1 MRKVLVANRGEIA
14 VRVLQACRELD
25 LATVAVYS
33 TADEDALHVRHADEA
48 VCIGPP
54 HARESYLNVPALLE
68 AARQTHADAVHPG
81 YGFLSE
87 NAGFAAACRDADLV
101 FVGPSPEVIESMG
114 NKAGARRLAARAGV
128 PTVPGTDGS
137 TSFDQALEAAAE
149 IGYPV
154 LLKAAAGGGG
164 RGIRA
169 ARDEG
174 ELADL
179 IGEAAMEAGAAF
191 GDDAVYVEKMLVEAR
206 HVEIQVLGDAHG
218 NLVHLFERECSLQR
232 RRQKLLEESPS
243 PAIDAGQ
250 RAALTDAALRIARAV
265 GYQNAGTVEF
275 LLDRSGS
282 FYFIEMN
289 TRIQVEHPVTE
300 LVTGVDLV
308 AEQLRIAQGEP
319 LSVRQDELAFNG
331 AAVEVRINA
340 EDPERGF
347 FPSPGTITALE
358 LPTGSGVRVD
368 TAAYAGYRVPPFY
381 DSLLAKVIC
390 WGRDRDEAI
399 TRTRVA
405 LEEFHVEGIHTTIPF
420 HLALLADEAVLGG
433 DYHVEYLERLVAGS
447 GKMRP

>member
-1 MRKVLVANRGEIA
+1 LRKVLVANRGEIA
-14 VRVLQACRELD
+14 VRVLHACRELG
-25 LATVAVYS
+25 LATVAVHS

-54 HARESYLNVPALLE
+54 HARESYLDVTALLD
-68 AARQTHADAVHPG
+68 AARRTGADAVHPG

-87 NAGFAAACRDADLV
+87 NAGFAAACRDAGLV

-114 NKAGARRLAARAGV
+114 DKAGARRLAAGAGV

-137 TSFDQALEAAAE
+137 TSLDQALEAAAE
-149 IGYPV
+149 LGYPV

-174 ELADL
+174 ELAGL

-191 GDDAVYVEKMLVEAR
+191 GDDAVYVEKQLLDAR
-206 HVEIQVLGDAHG
+206 HVEVQVLGDAHG

-265 GYQNAGTVEF
+265 GYENAGTVEF
-275 LLDRSGS
+275 LLDRSGA

-308 AEQLRIAQGEP
+308 AEQLRIARGEP
-319 LSVRQDELAFNG
+319 LSMRQDELRCNG

-358 LPTGSGVRVD
+358 LPAGPGVRVD
-368 TAAYAGYRVPPFY
+368 TAVYAGYQVPPFY

-399 TRTRVA
+399 IRMRVA

-420 HLALLADEAVLGG
+420 HLALLADDAVVRG
-433 DYHVEYLERLVAGS
+433 DYHVEYLERVFAGS
-447 GKMRP
+447 GKMAP

>member
-1 MRKVLVANRGEIA
+1 M
-14 VRVLQACRELD
+14 QACRELG

-87 NAGFAAACRDADLV
+87 NAVFAAACRDAELV

-114 NKAGARRLAARAGV
+114 DKAGARRLAARAGV
-128 PTVPGTDGS
+128 PTVPGTEGS
-137 TSFDQALEAAAE
+137 TSLDQALEAAAE

-174 ELADL
+174 ELVDL

-191 GDDAVYVEKMLVEAR
+191 GDDAVYVEKMLVDAR
-206 HVEIQVLGDAHG
+206 HVEVQVLGDAHG

-265 GYQNAGTVEF
+265 GYENAGTVEF

-308 AEQLRIAQGEP
+308 VEQLRIALGEP
-319 LSVRQDELAFNG
+319 LSVRQDELTCNG

-358 LPTGSGVRVD
+358 LPSGPGVRVD

-399 TRTRVA
+399 TRMRVA

-420 HLALLADEAVLGG
+420 HLVLLADEAVLGG
-433 DYHVEYLERLVAGS
+433 DYHVEYLERLVGGS
-447 GKMRP
+447 GKMPP